1 MTFDSFSPFKGET
14 HRICF
19 LFTNAKKC
27 SINNII
33 QTQKVNCKEKKKK
46 KSLSLSLEDLQ
57 KGTNLDKKKRD
68 MTIFK
73 RSNPKRRITTRTK
86 KENKENQSKMGE
98 PSDRDDGDIALFM
111 SPVDG

>member
-1 MTFDSFSPFKGET
+1 
-14 HRICF
+14 
-19 LFTNAKKC
+19 
-27 SINNII
+27 
-33 QTQKVNCKEKKKK
+33 
-46 KSLSLSLEDLQ
+46 
-57 KGTNLDKKKRD
+57 